1 MILAILQARMSST
14 RLPGKVMMPLA
25 GAAMIQLQI
34 ERIAAS
40 VRIADLVVATSDQP
54 SDDTL
59 AAFLKSQNVKIFR
72 GSLDNV
78 QSRFPGAAEA
88 YGPAEHIV
96 RLIADCPFADASV
109 IDSTIEACLHAKA
122 DYAYNTPPTCSFPKG
137 LDVEIFTIE
146 ALKAAAVAPTPLA
159 LEHVT
164 WDIARQPQTYR
175 QAFFNQAPMEGEVR
189 WTVDR
194 RDDYEFV
201 AAVYAAL
208 YKPEGPLFTSKDIRA
223 FVYEHPEWA
232 LYGGDRRV

>member
-40 VRIADLVVATSDQP
+40 VRIADMVVATSDQP

-59 AAFLKSQNVKIFR
+59 AAFLKSQNIKIFR

-122 DYAYNTPPTCSFPKG
+122 DYASNTPPTCSFPKG

-159 LEHVT
+159 LELVT

-175 QAFFNQAPMEGEVR
+175 QAFFN
-189 WTVDR
+189 
-194 RDDYEFV
+194 
-201 AAVYAAL
+201 
-208 YKPEGPLFTSKDIRA
+208 
-223 FVYEHPEWA
+223 
-232 LYGGDRRV
+232 